1 MNVSGLLIDSIT
13 KVLFFGGL
21 IMIVFGISINETH
34 ISEFHQ
40 RIEQYRYK
48 RIELKY
54 DKKLDSIEVINAKN
68 RIVALNEKTKKNNL
82 SAEIKDTLL
91 NKIKDTELVLLK
103 KTTLNNKRDEEIK
116 QLLIDINDFSDVVHE
131 DFIKSVVLIIGG
143 AFFLIIGI
151 FKWGNKDTQEE
162 IGLKRR
168 FQIET
173 KEGSCQSCGI
183 ILKYDIKP
191 FVKKGFC
198 STCFDGEKYKE
209 PNLTFAEMSERIQK
223 RMKELGVKDNAIKTH
238 INKLKDLNRWALT
251 LRW

>member
-131 DFIKSVVLIIGG
+131 DFIKSVVLII
-143 AFFLIIGI
+143 
-151 FKWGNKDTQEE
+151 
-162 IGLKRR
+162 
-168 FQIET
+168 
-173 KEGSCQSCGI
+173 
-183 ILKYDIKP
+183 
-191 FVKKGFC
+191 
-198 STCFDGEKYKE
+198 
-209 PNLTFAEMSERIQK
+209 
-223 RMKELGVKDNAIKTH
+223 
-238 INKLKDLNRWALT
+238 
-251 LRW
+251 

>member
-68 RIVALNEKTKKNNL
+68 RIVAINEKTNKTKKKKNL
-82 SAEIKDTLL
+82 FIA
-91 NKIKDTELVLLK
+91 
-103 KTTLNNKRDEEIK
+103 
-116 QLLIDINDFSDVVHE
+116 INDFSDVVHE